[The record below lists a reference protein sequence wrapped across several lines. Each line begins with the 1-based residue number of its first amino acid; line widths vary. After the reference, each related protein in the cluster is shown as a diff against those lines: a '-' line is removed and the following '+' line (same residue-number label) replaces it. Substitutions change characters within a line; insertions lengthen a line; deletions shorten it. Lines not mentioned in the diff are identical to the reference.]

1 MVPLT
6 FEELTGRSQAPTTVA
21 HEVWAIVGRRGGK
34 SIIAALVAVYLTT
47 CRTYKLARGEV
58 GTFIW

>member
-6 FEELTGRSQAPTTVA
+6 FEELTGRSQTPTTVA
-21 HEVWAIVGRRGGK
+21 REVWAIVGRRGGK

-47 CRTYKLARGEV
+47 CRTYKLARAS
-58 GTFIW
+58 W